1 MARSDL
7 TNATVRH
14 QIMLERLKAAEAR
27 EFNKLVPI
35 LEKQVRDTLARLD
48 TPVQRLSRANLNAL
62 LRELRA
68 AQAAV
73 LEEAQTKLLRRLRN
87 IAAYES
93 KFEAAMLNSQTPRG
107 ISFAAASVE
116 AAWASAT
123 AVPLSATGDLL
134 EPFVRDMTKREVDT
148 INKVIMRG
156 YSEGWSNDE
165 ITRVLRGTKKLNY
178 NDGLM
183 KSLGRHNA
191 TLVRT
196 SVQHVSN
203 QAREATWE
211 DNEITQYRWVSTL
224 DGRTTS
230 QCRSLDGQIF
240 TIGKGPRPPIHMNCR
255 STTVAVIPGLEN
267 LSDILTRASKDGQ
280 VKGSMT
286 YYEWLKTQNKD
297 FQDSVLGP
305 VRGVLFRDG
314 GLSAERFAQLQLNN
328 SFTPLTLDQ
337 MQKLEPLAFRRAG
350 IPEPV

>member
-7 TNATVRH
+7 TNTTIRH
-14 QIMLERLKAAEAR
+14 QIMLERLKAAEAK
-27 EFNKLVPI
+27 EFNKLIPT
-35 LEKQVRDTLARLD
+35 LERQVRETLARLD
-48 TPVQRLSRANLNAL
+48 TPVQNLTRTRLNGL
-62 LRELRA
+62 LRELRG

-93 KFEAAMLNSQTPRG
+93 RFEAAALSSVTPA
-107 ISFAAASVE
+107 SMAFAAASVE
-116 AAWASAT
+116 VAWASAT

-134 EPFVRDMTKREVDT
+134 EPFVKEMTKREVDT

-156 YSEGWSNDE
+156 YSEGWTNDE

-196 SVQHVSN
+196 AVQHVSN

-211 DNEITQYRWVSTL
+211 ENDITKYRWVSTL
-224 DGRTTS
+224 DGRTSS
-230 QCRSLDGQIF
+230 QCRTLDGQIF

-255 STTVAVIPGLEN
+255 STTVAIIPGLEN

-286 YYEWLKTQNKD
+286 YYEWLKTQDKA

-305 VRGVLFRDG
+305 VRGVLFREG
-314 GLSAERFAQLQLNN
+314 GLTAEGFAQLQLNN
-328 SFTPLTLDQ
+328 SFSPLTLEE

-350 IPEPV
+350 IPIEE